1 MKRHRLEEE
10 VVVLRSFAFPII
22 SEGEQSV
29 VVVGAC
35 LAFGIVCVAFSL

>member
-22 SEGEQSV
+22 SEVEQS